1 MKLPLTR
8 VRDPQTPIPE
18 EDRMPPRMMP
28 RLIMVAPA
36 PVIEKPGGLVTL
48 DKKFVEGMRLH
59 CEHWPGPFCCI
70 LRRGHEAM
78 PFGADFRRGD
88 LGFELRLI
96 DARVPLSAEMFA
108 NHDIVVLS
116 GDSHLELLPPRLI
129 ESLPAKVVYVVEY
142 TLRTRLQTAALDHRR
157 PAVKRLYSRLWL
169 FLQEIRRIRAFR
181 AAAGLQANG
190 YPADM
195 AYGPLNEN
203 HLLYLDNRM
212 TAGLFATDAEMRQ
225 RRARLA
231 SGAPIRLIHS
241 GRLEPMKGAQDLV
254 PVALRLAR
262 GGMDFTLDIYGAGS
276 LRDEIAAGIVQH
288 GLSERVRLH
297 APVDFERELVPISRS
312 QADIFLSC
320 HRQSDPSCTY
330 IESMG
335 CGLPIAGYDNQMW
348 AALLERSGAG
358 WSAPMSDPKALA
370 AQIQAL
376 SSRREEISDR
386 AENGLSFARQHEFE
400 ATFQSRM
407 RHLINTL

>member
-18 EDRMPPRMMP
+18 EDHMPPRMMP

-157 PAVKRLYSRLWL
+157 SVLKRLYSKLWL
-169 FLQEIRRIRAFR
+169 SLQEIRRRRAFR
-181 AAAGLQANG
+181 AADGLQANG

-212 TAGLFATDAEMRQ
+212 TAELFATDAEMRQ

-262 GGMDFTLDIYGAGS
+262 EGMDFTLDIYGAGS

-297 APVDFERELVPISRS
+297 APVDFERELVPISRGH
-312 QADIFLSC
+312 ADIFLSC

-386 AENGLSFARQHEFE
+386 AENGLAFARQHEFE

>member
-1 MKLPLTR
+1 
-8 VRDPQTPIPE
+8 
-18 EDRMPPRMMP
+18 MPPRMMP

-157 PAVKRLYSRLWL
+157 PVLKRLYSKLWL
-169 FLQEIRRIRAFR
+169 SLQEIRRRRAFR
-181 AAAGLQANG
+181 AADGLQANG

-212 TAGLFATDAEMRQ
+212 TAELFATDAEMRQ

-297 APVDFERELVPISRS
+297 APVDFERELVPISRGH
-312 QADIFLSC
+312 ADIFLSC

-386 AENGLSFARQHEFE
+386 AENGLAFARQHEFE